1 MGFPPWPSS
10 ASTNSLASRAQVT
23 QASVDSDAPAVTANG
38 FRVLAENS
46 SIEVE
51 EQNVAPF
58 SVPQEVLSFQPDDQ
72 AVFARF
78 MNGDCERTKLH
89 CNIELTADELE
100 ALRLLQEEAR
110 VQRVALPVSI
120 SASATRYL
128 SHSHGDPKKALKM
141 MEATTEWRSS
151 YFTRPLSDVNMAE
164 DLKLGLALRPVLV
177 FRASRIPAAW
187 HRERRYDLVIRV
199 LVFSMEYFMR
209 YMAVPGKIERRIF
222 RFYICNMPRILGTL
236 VPLAKKVL
244 TERQRQKLVFV
255 CKPEDITRD
264 IASGQLEEDL
274 GGERQQI
281 KDLEFFPYPLLPGP
295 FEPSEPPVR
304 SRKDPVPGVHKL
316 LTPDGFTGRLWN
328 RRAKP
333 EENRRL
339 NYSECAADIFRKCG
353 LPVPAE
359 VLARTRPPEPES
371 QTGSNEKAN
380 EPDSNVG
387 EDPQPEAIVTPS
399 ATPIWRP
406 WSYQTRTTDQS
417 SRKLRSCTADGVAFS
432 PAAVVLRLKDSQHC
446 RYSAHIVE
454 TNETVAIKKV
464 FVDRRYRNR
473 ELQVWREMHHPNIV
487 TLKHA
492 FYTSGD
498 LVDELYLNM
507 VMEYVPETVYCVM
520 KRFGRPSLL
529 PHIFRMFLSMCS
541 RRSQDALKLSQIA
554 ETCLP

>member
-1 MGFPPWPSS
+1 
-10 ASTNSLASRAQVT
+10 
-23 QASVDSDAPAVTANG
+23 VDSDAPAVTANG

-78 MNGDCERTKLH
+78 MNGDCERKLH

-164 DLKLGLALRPVLV
+164 DLKLGLVYFAGRDKALRPVLV

-209 YMAVPGKIERRIF
+209 YMAVPGKIESINVVIDLKDLTISQIPIGVLREVHRSMGMYYVGRIF

-255 CKPEDITRD
+255 
-264 IASGQLEEDL
+264 
-274 GGERQQI
+274 
-281 KDLEFFPYPLLPGP
+281 
-295 FEPSEPPVR
+295 
-304 SRKDPVPGVHKL
+304 
-316 LTPDGFTGRLWN
+316 
-328 RRAKP
+328 
-333 EENRRL
+333 
-339 NYSECAADIFRKCG
+339 
-353 LPVPAE
+353 
-359 VLARTRPPEPES
+359 
-371 QTGSNEKAN
+371 
-380 EPDSNVG
+380 
-387 EDPQPEAIVTPS
+387 
-399 ATPIWRP
+399 
-406 WSYQTRTTDQS
+406 
-417 SRKLRSCTADGVAFS
+417 
-432 PAAVVLRLKDSQHC
+432 
-446 RYSAHIVE
+446 
-454 TNETVAIKKV
+454 
-464 FVDRRYRNR
+464 
-473 ELQVWREMHHPNIV
+473 
-487 TLKHA
+487 
-492 FYTSGD
+492 
-498 LVDELYLNM
+498 
-507 VMEYVPETVYCVM
+507 
-520 KRFGRPSLL
+520 
-529 PHIFRMFLSMCS
+529 
-541 RRSQDALKLSQIA
+541 
-554 ETCLP
+554 

>member
-78 MNGDCERTKLH
+78 MNGDCERKLH

-164 DLKLGLALRPVLV
+164 DLKLGLVYFAGRDKALRPVLV

-209 YMAVPGKIERRIF
+209 YMAVPGKIESINVVIDLKDLTISQIPIGVLREVHRSMGMYYVGRIF

-281 KDLEFFPYPLLPGP
+281 KEFFPYPLLPGP

-380 EPDSNVG
+380 EPDSNVD
-387 EDPQPEAIVTPS
+387 EDPQPEAIVSDEST
-399 ATPIWRP
+399 
-406 WSYQTRTTDQS
+406 
-417 SRKLRSCTADGVAFS
+417 
-432 PAAVVLRLKDSQHC
+432 KDSLSNADLEALELPNTHH
-446 RYSAHIVE
+446 RSKLEEVE
-454 TNETVAIKKV
+454 VV
-464 FVDRRYRNR
+464 HRRRCC
-473 ELQVWREMHHPNIV
+473 
-487 TLKHA
+487 
-492 FYTSGD
+492 FFSG
-498 LVDELYLNM
+498 
-507 VMEYVPETVYCVM
+507 C
-520 KRFGRPSLL
+520 GGS
-529 PHIFRMFLSMCS
+529 
-541 RRSQDALKLSQIA
+541 
-554 ETCLP
+554 

>member
-1 MGFPPWPSS
+1 MGFPPWPST
-10 ASTNSLASRAQVT
+10 ASTTSIHSRAQ
-23 QASVDSDAPAVTANG
+23 AAERAERAAECEDSEVVVANG
-38 FRVLAENS
+38 FRVLPENS

-78 MNGDCERTKLH
+78 MNGDCERKLH

-151 YFTRPLSDVNMAE
+151 FFTRPLSDVNMAE
-164 DLKLGLALRPVLV
+164 DLRLGLVYFAGRDKALRPVLV

-199 LVFSMEYFMR
+199 LVFSMEYFLS
-209 YMAVPGKIERRIF
+209 YMAVPGKIESINVVIDLKDLGISQIPIGVLREVHRSMGMYYVGRIF

-255 CKPEDITRD
+255 CRPEDITRD
-264 IASGQLEEDL
+264 IAAGQLEEDL
-274 GGERQQI
+274 GGERQPI
-281 KDLEFFPYPLLPGP
+281 KEEFFPYPLLPGP

-304 SRKDPVPGVHKL
+304 IRKDPVPGVHKL
-316 LTPDGFTGRLWN
+316 LTPEGFKGRLWN
-328 RRAKP
+328 WRVKP

-339 NYSECAADIFRKCG
+339 DFSECAADIFRKCG

-359 VLARTRPPEPES
+359 VLARTKLPDQGPQRE
-371 QTGSNEKAN
+371 GSNDKVN
-380 EPDSNVG
+380 EPNLNLDE
-387 EDPQPEAIVTPS
+387 EDPQPEAFVSDEST
-399 ATPIWRP
+399 
-406 WSYQTRTTDQS
+406 
-417 SRKLRSCTADGVAFS
+417 
-432 PAAVVLRLKDSQHC
+432 KDSLSNADLEALELGIHH
-446 RYSAHIVE
+446 RSKLEEVE
-454 TNETVAIKKV
+454 VV
-464 FVDRRYRNR
+464 RRRR
-473 ELQVWREMHHPNIV
+473 CC
-487 TLKHA
+487 
-492 FYTSGD
+492 FFSG
-498 LVDELYLNM
+498 
-507 VMEYVPETVYCVM
+507 C
-520 KRFGRPSLL
+520 GG
-529 PHIFRMFLSMCS
+529 C
-541 RRSQDALKLSQIA
+541 
-554 ETCLP
+554 